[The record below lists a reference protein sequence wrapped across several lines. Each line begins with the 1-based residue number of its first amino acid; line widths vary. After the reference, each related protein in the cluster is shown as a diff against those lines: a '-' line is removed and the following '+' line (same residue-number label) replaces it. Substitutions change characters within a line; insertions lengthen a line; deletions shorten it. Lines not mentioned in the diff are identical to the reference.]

1 MNGEFQRFSPVER
14 VIDLPGGPLRMWHPP
29 DIDAL
34 IDVAAFEADERI
46 PYWAN
51 VWESAR
57 VLAEELA
64 GTVGGGLSLIELGC
78 GLGLPAL
85 IAARQGY
92 SVTATD
98 YEEAALEGVRFNAAV
113 NGLAGRVATRILDWR
128 SPESL
133 GPFER
138 IVAADVLYEQHHAA
152 ALAAVID
159 SLLAA
164 WGVTLVA
171 DPGRLKAVAFPPECE
186 RRGLSVE
193 TQPARRPQGATGGP
207 EVVVY
212 RVTRCVMPPDASR
225 APRP

>member
-1 MNGEFQRFSPVER
+1 MDGEFQRFSPVER
-14 VIDLPGGPLRMWHPP
+14 VIDLPGGPLRIWHPP

-46 PYWAN
+46 PYWAT

-57 VLAEELA
+57 VLAEDLA
-64 GTVGGGLSLIELGC
+64 GTAGGGLSLLELGC
-78 GLGLPAL
+78 GLGLPSL
-85 IAARQGY
+85 VAARQDY
-92 SVTATD
+92 AVTATD

-113 NGLAGRVATRILDWR
+113 NGLAGQVTTRILDWR
-128 SPESL
+128 SPESA
-133 GPFER
+133 GPFDR

-152 ALAAVID
+152 ALAALID

-164 WGVTLVA
+164 RGVALVA
-171 DPGRLKAVAFPPECE
+171 DPGRLKAAAFPPECE
-186 RRGLSVE
+186 RRGLGVE

-212 RVTRCVMPPDASR
+212 RVTRCVTPPDASR
-225 APRP
+225 APHP